1 MQFFFRDINIALIKG
16 LATLVIRSLPYIRG
30 LRLSRIVFFVRMPSS
45 RQLFNIITMQISSEK
60 VVAIHYTL
68 KDNTGNIL
76 DSSEGKQPLYYL
88 HGFGNLI
95 PGMEEGLE
103 GRVMGDSFQ
112 VVISPEKGYGVR
124 NEDYVQQVPVEAF
137 GGTIPE
143 VGMQFQAGNDQGRYI
158 VTVTSVEGNSVTVD
172 ANHPLAGVE
181 LHFSVEVIEVREATA
196 DEISHGHVHGP
207 GGAHH

>member
-1 MQFFFRDINIALIKG
+1 MTHYSLQLPCAN
-16 LATLVIRSLPYIRG
+16 SLPYIRG
-30 LRLSRIVFFVRMPSS
+30 LRLSRIVSLNQNALEPAII
-45 RQLFNIITMQISSEK
+45 QFNPMQISSEK

-68 KDNTGNIL
+68 KDNNGTVL

-103 GRVMGDSFQ
+103 GRVKGDSFQ
-112 VVISPEKGYGVR
+112 VVIAPEKGYGVR
-124 NEDYVQQVPVEAF
+124 NEEFVQQVPMEAF
-137 GGTIPE
+137 GGTVPQ

-158 VTVTSVEGNSVTVD
+158 VTVAAVEGDLVTVD

-196 DEISHGHVHGP
+196 DEIAHGHVHGP